1 MALAHP
7 ERRGHGQVHPARLMH
22 CPIPEAA
29 RPFATGL
36 LLFVAVLALT
46 VYIILHSEPPRRSKR
61 P

>member
-1 MALAHP
+1 
-7 ERRGHGQVHPARLMH
+7 MH